1 MTKNNVIDF
10 KKKIE
15 PHYEG
20 RDVLCIE
27 NRPNDFLEIF
37 KDIVK
42 KHPDRVALCFQERSV
57 SYKQLDELSDSLA
70 GGLLKA
76 GLKEKNIL
84 VINLANSIEFVV
96 ALFASF
102 KTGLIAMP
110 VGHRHK
116 KEELISLYND
126 AGVHAVIFD
135 TETEKEQPFS
145 KDENSILF
153 ITTQSETQTDCLKF
167 NELLEKGVEKKITLK
182 KIDEEDPAILLLSLI
197 HI

>member
-1 MTKNNVIDF
+1 MTKNKAISL

-15 PHYEG
+15 NHYDG
-20 RDVLCIE
+20 REVLCFE

-37 KDIVK
+37 KDVVK
-42 KHPDRVALCFQERSV
+42 KHPNRIALCFGEHITT
-57 SYKQLDELSDSLA
+57 YKQLDELSDCFA
-70 GGLLKA
+70 VGLLKS

-84 VINLANSIEFVV
+84 VINLVNSIEFVV

-116 KEELISLYND
+116 KEELISLYDD

-135 TETEKEQPFS
+135 KETEKEQPLNNG
-145 KDENSILF
+145 ENSIL
-153 ITTQSETQTDCLKF
+153 L
-167 NELLEKGVEKKITLK
+167 
-182 KIDEEDPAILLLSLI
+182 
-197 HI
+197 

>member
-1 MTKNNVIDF
+1 MTENCTIGF
-10 KKKIE
+10 KENIE
-15 PHYEG
+15 THYDG
-20 RDVLCIE
+20 RELMCFA

-37 KDIVK
+37 KDVVTKYPTRI
-42 KHPDRVALCFQERSV
+42 ALCFNEKIIT
-57 SYKQLDELSDSLA
+57 YKQLDELSDNFA
-70 GGLLKA
+70 GGLLES

-135 TETEKEQPFS
+135 KET
-145 KDENSILF
+145 
-153 ITTQSETQTDCLKF
+153 
-167 NELLEKGVEKKITLK
+167 
-182 KIDEEDPAILLLSLI
+182 A
-197 HI
+197 

>member
-1 MTKNNVIDF
+1 MIKNNVMDF

-15 PHYEG
+15 SHYDG
-20 RDVLCIE
+20 RDVLCFE
-27 NRPNDFLEIF
+27 NRPNNFLEIF

-42 KHPDRVALCFQERSV
+42 KHPDRVALCFQERLI

-70 GGLLKA
+70 GGLLNS

-96 ALFASF
+96 ALFACF

-116 KEELISLYND
+116 KEELISLYDD

-135 TETEKEQPFS
+135 KETAKEQP
-145 KDENSILF
+145 LA
-153 ITTQSETQTDCLKF
+153 
-167 NELLEKGVEKKITLK
+167 KIVIQFFL
-182 KIDEEDPAILLLSLI
+182 
-197 HI
+197 